1 MMTMIEA
8 LSRAEA
14 LYAERVQRGL
24 VETMPQA
31 WRCHVLPGRWSDSF
45 MIIPVY
51 IDRYGLYSE
60 YDLLVYEQA
69 SGELIQEGT
78 ETF

>member
-51 IDRYGLYSE
+51 IDRYGLYAE
-60 YDLLVYEQA
+60 HDLLVYEQA